1 MHSIGVV
8 SAKAVEDVSDTE
20 TVIVQEAWGG
30 QGGESFY
37 EGSDGVSEVL
47 VSYNN
52 LHVVSFQTT
61 YRHGGKT
68 FKGEQHG
75 GQNGIGTKQNKV

>member
-1 MHSIGVV
+1 VHSIGVV
-8 SAKAVEDVSDTE
+8 SAKVEDVSDTKI
-20 TVIVQEAWGG
+20 VIVQEAWGG

-37 EGSDGVSEVL
+37 EGSGDVIEVL

-61 YRHGGKT
+61 YRRGGKT
-68 FKGEQHG
+68 FKAERHG
-75 GQNGIGTKQNKV
+75 GQNGIGTKQTKV